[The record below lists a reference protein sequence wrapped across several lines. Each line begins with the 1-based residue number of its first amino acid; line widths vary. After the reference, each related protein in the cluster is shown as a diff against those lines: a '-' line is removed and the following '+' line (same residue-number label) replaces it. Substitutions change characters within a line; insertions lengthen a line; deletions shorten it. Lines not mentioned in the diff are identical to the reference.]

1 MHYIKI
7 KNHIIDLKEICHA
20 HPYFDRLVIVFKN
33 GTNVEICFS
42 GDFDKRDAELN
53 YLWLALTNMKQ

>member
-7 KNHIIDLKEICHA
+7 KNHIIDLKEIYHA
-20 HPYFDRLVIVFKN
+20 YPYFDELVICFKN
-33 GTNVEICFS
+33 GTNTKIQFS
-42 GDFDKRDAELN
+42 GECEQRDAELN